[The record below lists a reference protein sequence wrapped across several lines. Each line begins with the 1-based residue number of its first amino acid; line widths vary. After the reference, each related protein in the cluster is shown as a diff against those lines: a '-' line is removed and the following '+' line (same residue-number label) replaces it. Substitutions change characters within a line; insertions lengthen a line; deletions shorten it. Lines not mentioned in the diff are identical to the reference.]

1 MVWALYDFSQ
11 NNWDSGTS
19 TEGRSIGSVRDQSAP
34 TGGRIILFICIN
46 VIFPVLCSIILDRSQ
61 TKVLREEMEENG

>member
-19 TEGRSIGSVRDQSAP
+19 PEGRSMDHVHDKSAP
-34 TGGRIILFICIN
+34 TDVRIILFICIN

-61 TKVLREEMEENG
+61 T

>member
-1 MVWALYDFSQ
+1 MFRHTDKISQ
-11 NNWDSGTS
+11 QSH
-19 TEGRSIGSVRDQSAP
+19 QSAP
-34 TGGRIILFICIN
+34 TGGRMILFICIN